1 MRRRRVHVQCELV
14 RRRQGQARKGG
25 IRLSKETVGNGIAS
39 STCSAW
45 RNFPCRSVPLAVCR
59 GFPAISRYRRHEQN
73 DIEKWKQPG
82 DRWFVRHVN
91 ADRLVRDLN
100 ALATDVDKL
109 VEASADNAN
118 EAVADA
124 RERIESLESA
134 RLCAIEEAKSIAQ
147 STDDYLRD
155 NVWTAVGLAGAVG
168 FLMGT
173 MVGHRSARS
182 RRGRE

>member
-1 MRRRRVHVQCELV
+1 M
-14 RRRQGQARKGG
+14 
-25 IRLSKETVGNGIAS
+25 
-39 STCSAW
+39 
-45 RNFPCRSVPLAVCR
+45 
-59 GFPAISRYRRHEQN
+59 
-73 DIEKWKQPG
+73 
-82 DRWFVRHVN
+82 RHVN

-109 VEASADNAN
+109 VKASADNAN

>member
-1 MRRRRVHVQCELV
+1 
-14 RRRQGQARKGG
+14 
-25 IRLSKETVGNGIAS
+25 
-39 STCSAW
+39 
-45 RNFPCRSVPLAVCR
+45 
-59 GFPAISRYRRHEQN
+59 
-73 DIEKWKQPG
+73 
-82 DRWFVRHVN
+82 VRHVN

>member
-1 MRRRRVHVQCELV
+1 M
-14 RRRQGQARKGG
+14 
-25 IRLSKETVGNGIAS
+25 
-39 STCSAW
+39 
-45 RNFPCRSVPLAVCR
+45 
-59 GFPAISRYRRHEQN
+59 
-73 DIEKWKQPG
+73 
-82 DRWFVRHVN
+82 RHVN